1 MPRMTDC
8 LNCGKRIREPE
19 MYCADCRSSMA
30 PEQQQKWAEFT
41 QMTKAT
47 RQWVRAN
54 QPRGRWA
61 REYTDQS
68 LGGLARELVELLGNL
83 LGVLLV
89 LGVVIGIPVA
99 IILLLVL

>member
-1 MPRMTDC
+1 MPRMMDC

-30 PEQQQKWAEFT
+30 PEQQQKLAEVT
-41 QMTKAT
+41 QGTKAMG
-47 RQWVRAN
+47 QWVRSN
-54 QPRGRWA
+54 RPRGLWA
-61 REYTDQS
+61 GEYTDLS
-68 LGGLARELVELLGNL
+68 GDLARELMELLGNI
-83 LGVLLV
+83 LGLLLV